1 MDKHCLSPPGQS
13 KLISRATN
21 FSSVFKLEGFN
32 KFVLCYRLPIKE
44 FGEFM
49 DVLKSFLTG
58 TVVVKVG
65 DITKEAVDAIV
76 NAANGTLMGGGGV
89 DGAIHRVGGPEILK
103 ECTEIRRVQY
113 PDGLPTGQAVITTAG
128 RMPAKHVI
136 HTVGPV
142 YGRGGKDKAELL
154 AACYY
159 NSLGLAADKGL
170 KTIAFPAI
178 STGIYGYPLHEAAQV
193 SSQAI
198 QQFLSSNASLH
209 EVRLVFFSPTDA
221 DTFLKNHSFTE

>member
-1 MDKHCLSPPGQS
+1 M
-13 KLISRATN
+13 
-21 FSSVFKLEGFN
+21 E
-32 KFVLCYRLPIKE
+32 VLR
-44 FGEFM
+44 
-49 DVLKSFLTG
+49 SFLTG

-89 DGAIHRVGGPEILK
+89 DGAIHRAGGPEILK
-103 ECTEIRRVQY
+103 ECKEIRRVQY

-128 RMPAKHVI
+128 RMVAKHVI

-154 AACYY
+154 SACYY
-159 NSLGLAADKGL
+159 NSLTLAADRGL

-178 STGIYGYPLHEAAQV
+178 STGVYGYPLEEAAKV
-193 SSQAI
+193 SSQSI
-198 QQFLSSNASLH
+198 QKFLSSNASLH
-209 EVRLVFFSPTDA
+209 EVRLVFFSPSDA
-221 DTFLKNHSFTE
+221 DTFVKNHSFTE